1 MIDWSKFLDF
11 VNKSG
16 LLPFIGGLL
25 ASTVSWLNSRGRSK
39 GENDLNSIKILNAAI
54 EERDK
59 NYNEQKRQFESLQ
72 RKYDDLERE
81 LEHYKEE
88 HPE

>member
-25 ASTVSWLNSRGRSK
+25 ASTVSWLNSRGKRQ

-59 NYNEQKRQFESLQ
+59 NYNEMKHQYEALQ
-72 RKYDDLERE
+72 TEFNR
-81 LEHYKEE
+81 YKEE